1 MADKKIRLL
10 VQAEVTKAVQALNKV
25 EKEQKDIKKQNDGLK
40 KSFSTIGGVIA
51 TAFSIQ
57 AIARF
62 TQESIKLGSQTISLT
77 RSFTNLGKGI
87 GLNEQSLQKF
97 RKATDG
103 TVSDVDLMI
112 QANNAMLLGVV
123 QNEEEFS
130 ELIDSAQ
137 RLAKAVGKDTLFG
150 IESLTTGIGRQ
161 SRLMLDNLGI
171 IVKAEDAYKA
181 MAQATGKSVEALT
194 DLERKQAFIT
204 ATMESVRSKVANLG
218 KEELD
223 ASDATSKLTSAY
235 KNLQGTIGKELQ
247 DEVEATAEVLIRFI
261 EAANTKISQ
270 EGILGYLLSGPRE
283 SFEILI
289 TGKFPGET
297 EEEKAVREYVE
308 RQELMI
314 AAARERAGNIGSK
327 TTMGKFSGITSEDDD
342 MADDLT
348 IDEVGLESIHKGIE
362 VFGASELEK
371 DEILKQHALIRQEI
385 AREEQLGAIPMSIFE
400 EAINNMNI
408 SEAAKT
414 KILADHVKK
423 RRDFE
428 KKSHQERITE
438 NLESAILSGQN
449 AKQAALSVIKAEV
462 AEAQAG
468 LISSIMTSLPF
479 PINLAVAA
487 GAGAMIGKVTDSLF
501 SSFATGG
508 SFVTK
513 GRTTLPIGN
522 GVVVGDN
529 ASGMERIDV
538 TPLPSPTSNGNNI
551 TINISAPLVDETVVD
566 HIIPAI
572 RRAEKLN
579 L

>member
-112 QANNAMLLGVV
+112 QANNAMLLGIV

-181 MAQATGKSVEALT
+181 MAQATGKSVAALT

-218 KEELD
+218 DEELD
-223 ASDATSKLTSAY
+223 ASDATNKLTSAF

-247 DEVEATAEVLIRFI
+247 DEVEASAGVLTRFI

-270 EGILGYLLSGPRE
+270 EGILGYFLSGPRE

-438 NLESAILSGQN
+438 NLESAILSGQS
-449 AKQAALSVIKAEV
+449 AKEAAISVIKAEV

-487 GAGAMIGKVTDSLF
+487 GAGSMIGKVTDQLL
-501 SSFATGG
+501 SFQTGG

>member
-10 VQAEVTKAVQALNKV
+10 IQAEVAKAVQALNKV

-40 KSFSTIGGVIA
+40 KSFAAVGGAIVS
-51 TAFSIQ
+51 AFAVQ
-57 AIARF
+57 ALANYSKESLVLKARAD
-62 TQESIKLGSQTISLT
+62 SLT
-77 RSFTNLGKGI
+77 KAFTNLGRGI
-87 GLNEQSLQKF
+87 GLNEQSLEKF
-97 RKATDG
+97 RKATNG
-103 TVSDVDLMI
+103 TVSDIDLMV
-112 QANNAMLLGVV
+112 QANNAMLLGIV
-123 QNEEEFS
+123 QNENEFA

-181 MAQATGKSVEALT
+181 MALATGKSVESLT

-218 KEELD
+218 EESLD
-223 ASDATSKLTSAY
+223 TNDSIAQLDVAIE
-235 KNLQGTIGKELQ
+235 NLQIAFGEFMEGPGISFINFLTDGISGLQTMSENIPGVIEGIKGFPTKLQEAFDSIGEEQKIKITYDTFVGPMQPSEFSPDNVSPFQALIPDEDEFLPDMKIVEETYDEIDRIIGKHEKGRKKNIEFIRKL
-247 DEVEATAEVLIRFI
+247 EADA
-261 EAANTKISQ
+261 
-270 EGILGYLLSGPRE
+270 
-283 SFEILI
+283 
-289 TGKFPGET
+289 
-297 EEEKAVREYVE
+297 
-308 RQELMI
+308 
-314 AAARERAGNIGSK
+314 
-327 TTMGKFSGITSEDDD
+327 
-342 MADDLT
+342 
-348 IDEVGLESIHKGIE
+348 
-362 VFGASELEK
+362 
-371 DEILKQHALIRQEI
+371 
-385 AREEQLGAIPMSIFE
+385 
-400 EAINNMNI
+400 
-408 SEAAKT
+408 
-414 KILADHVKK
+414 
-423 RRDFE
+423 
-428 KKSHQERITE
+428 HQERIAQ
-438 NLESAILSGQN
+438 NLQAAILSGQS
-449 AKQAALSVIKAEV
+449 AKEAATSVVKAEI

-468 LISSIMTSLPF
+468 LISSIMTSVPF
-479 PINLAVAA
+479 PFNLALAA
-487 GAGAMIGKVTDSLF
+487 GAGAMIGKVTDQLL
-501 SSFATGG
+501 SFQTGG

-538 TPLPSPTSNGNNI
+538 TPLPSPTSSGNNI

>member
-10 VQAEVTKAVQALNKV
+10 IQAEVAKAVQALNKV

-40 KSFSTIGGVIA
+40 KSFATIGGVIA

-62 TQESIKLGSQTISLT
+62 TQESIRLGSQTISLT

-123 QNEEEFS
+123 QNEQEFS

-181 MAQATGKSVEALT
+181 MAESTGKSVAALT

-204 ATMESVRSKVANLG
+204 ATMESVRSKVADLG
-218 KEELD
+218 EEELD
-223 ASDATSKLTSAY
+223 ASDATLKLTSAF
-235 KNLQGTIGKELQ
+235 KNLQSTIGKELQ
-247 DEVEATAEVLIRFI
+247 DEVEDSAGVLIRFI

-270 EGILGYLLSGPRE
+270 EGILGYFLSGPRE

-289 TGKFPGET
+289 TGKFPGESD
-297 EEEKAVREYVE
+297 EEKAVREYVE

-314 AAARERAGNIGSK
+314 AAARERARNQA
-327 TTMGKFSGITSEDDD
+327 KFSGITSEDDD

-348 IDEVGLESIHKGIE
+348 IDEVGLESIYKGIE

-385 AREEQLGAIPMSIFE
+385 LREEQLGEIPMSIFA
-400 EAINNMNI
+400 EAVNNMDI

-414 KILADHVKK
+414 KIIEDHVKR

-428 KKSHQERITE
+428 KKAHQERITE
-438 NLESAILSGQN
+438 NLESAILSGQS
-449 AKQAALSVIKAEV
+449 AKEAALSVIKAEI

-487 GAGAMIGKVTDSLF
+487 GAGSMIGKVTDQLL
-501 SSFATGG
+501 SFQTGG

-551 TINISAPLVDETVVD
+551 TINISAPLVDETVVE

>member
-10 VQAEVTKAVQALNKV
+10 VQAEVKKAVQALNKV

-181 MAQATGKSVEALT
+181 MAQATGKSVAALT

-223 ASDATSKLTSAY
+223 ATDATNKLKSAF

-247 DEVEATAEVLIRFI
+247 DEVEDSAGVLTRFI

-270 EGILGYLLSGPRE
+270 EGILGYFLSGPRE
-283 SFEILI
+283 TFEILI
-289 TGKFPGET
+289 TGKFPGES

-308 RQELMI
+308 KQELMI
-314 AAARERAGNIGSK
+314 AAARERARNQA
-327 TTMGKFSGITSEDDD
+327 KFSGITTEDDD
-342 MADDLT
+342 LADDLAIEET
-348 IDEVGLESIHKGIE
+348 GLGDFQSAFIES
-362 VFGASELEK
+362 FGAGEFEK
-371 DEILKQHALIRQEI
+371 TEILKTAALERQEI
-385 AREEQLGAIPMSIFE
+385 RREEELGEVSMSIF
-400 EAINNMNI
+400 AQAVNNMEI
-408 SEAAKT
+408 TEAAKT
-414 KILADHVKK
+414 KMIEEHSKR

-428 KKSHQERITE
+428 KKAHQERITE
-438 NLESAILSGQN
+438 NLEAAILSGQS
-449 AKQAALSVIKAEV
+449 AKEAAISVIKAEV

-468 LISSIMTSLPF
+468 LISSIMTSVPF
-479 PINLAVAA
+479 PFNLALAA
-487 GAGAMIGKVTDSLF
+487 GAGGMIGKVTDQLF

-508 SFVTK
+508 SIITK
-513 GRTTLPIGN
+513 GRTTLPIGG
-522 GVVVGDN
+522 GVIAGDN
-529 ASGMERIDV
+529 ASGMERIDF
-538 TPLPSPTSNGNNI
+538 TPLPAPSGANDRNI

-579 L
+579 LWAM

>member
-10 VQAEVTKAVQALNKV
+10 IQAEVAKAVQALNKV

-40 KSFSTIGGVIA
+40 KSFATIGGVIA

-62 TQESIKLGSQTISLT
+62 TQESIRLGSQTISLT

-123 QNEEEFS
+123 QNEQEFS

-181 MAQATGKSVEALT
+181 MAESTGKSVAALT

-204 ATMESVRSKVANLG
+204 ATMESVRSKVADLG
-218 KEELD
+218 EEELD
-223 ASDATSKLTSAY
+223 ASDATLKLTSAF
-235 KNLQGTIGKELQ
+235 KNLQSTIGKELQ
-247 DEVEATAEVLIRFI
+247 DEVEDSAGVLIRFI

-270 EGILGYLLSGPRE
+270 EGILGYFLSGPRE

-289 TGKFPGET
+289 TGKFPGESD
-297 EEEKAVREYVE
+297 EEKAVREYVE

-314 AAARERAGNIGSK
+314 AAARERARNQA
-327 TTMGKFSGITSEDDD
+327 KFSGITSEDDD

-348 IDEVGLESIHKGIE
+348 IDEVGLESIYKGIE

-385 AREEQLGAIPMSIFE
+385 LREEQLGEIPMSIFA
-400 EAINNMNI
+400 EAVNNMDI

-414 KILADHVKK
+414 KIIEDHVKR

-428 KKSHQERITE
+428 KKAHQERITE
-438 NLESAILSGQN
+438 NLESAILQGQS
-449 AKQAALSVIKAEV
+449 AKQAALSVIKAEI

-487 GAGAMIGKVTDSLF
+487 GAGSMIGKVTDQLL
-501 SSFATGG
+501 SFQTGG

-538 TPLPSPTSNGNNI
+538 TPLPSPTNNGNNI

>member
-10 VQAEVTKAVQALNKV
+10 VQAEVKKAVQALNKV

-40 KSFSTIGGVIA
+40 KSFATIGGVIA
-51 TAFSIQ
+51 SAFSIQ

-87 GLNEQSLQKF
+87 GLNEESLKRF

-181 MAQATGKSVEALT
+181 MAQATGKSVAALT

-218 KEELD
+218 DEELD
-223 ASDATSKLTSAY
+223 ATDATLALSSAF
-235 KNLQGTIGKELQ
+235 KNLQGTIGIELQ
-247 DEVEATAEVLIRFI
+247 DEVETTAGLFANLLSTSDLLIQKIGLLNFATGNVAFGLAQANTEAKKAAEEGMDDFI
-261 EAANTKISQ
+261 DRLQRIPETDPMQQASAQAESFGRIQGNYQAHNDAMAAIDEDALNFRMGGLENEFFQREAFNKQAEQDMKEHRKAAKEAHEEKIAQNLEAA
-270 EGILGYLLSGPRE
+270 IL
-283 SFEILI
+283 
-289 TGKFPGET
+289 
-297 EEEKAVREYVE
+297 
-308 RQELMI
+308 Q
-314 AAARERAGNIGSK
+314 
-327 TTMGKFSGITSEDDD
+327 
-342 MADDLT
+342 
-348 IDEVGLESIHKGIE
+348 
-362 VFGASELEK
+362 
-371 DEILKQHALIRQEI
+371 
-385 AREEQLGAIPMSIFE
+385 
-400 EAINNMNI
+400 
-408 SEAAKT
+408 
-414 KILADHVKK
+414 
-423 RRDFE
+423 
-428 KKSHQERITE
+428 
-438 NLESAILSGQN
+438 GQS
-449 AKQAALSVIKAEV
+449 AKQAGISVVKAEV

-468 LISSIMTSLPF
+468 LISSIMKSLPF

-487 GAGAMIGKVTDSLF
+487 GAGGMIGKVTDSLF

-513 GRTTLPIGN
+513 GRTTLPLGN

-566 HIIPAI
+566 TIIPAI

>member
-10 VQAEVTKAVQALNKV
+10 VQAEVKKAVQALNQV

-40 KSFSTIGGVIA
+40 KSFAAVGKAIVS
-51 TAFSIQ
+51 AFAVQ
-57 AIARF
+57 ALANYSKESLVLKARAD
-62 TQESIKLGSQTISLT
+62 SLT
-77 RSFTNLGKGI
+77 KAFTNLGRGI
-87 GLNEQSLQKF
+87 GLNEQSLEKF
-97 RKATDG
+97 RKATNG
-103 TVSDVDLMI
+103 TVSDIDLMV
-112 QANNAMLLGVV
+112 QANNAMLLGIV
-123 QNEEEFS
+123 QNENEFA

-181 MAQATGKSVEALT
+181 MAEATGKSVASLT

-218 KEELD
+218 EESLD
-223 ASDATSKLTSAY
+223 TNDSIAQLDVALE
-235 KNLQGTIGKELQ
+235 NLQIAFGEFMEGPGISFINFLTDGISGLQIMSENIPGVIEGIKGFPTKLQEAFDSIGEEQKIKITYDTFVGPMQPSEFAPDNVSPFQALIPDEDEFLPDMKIVEETYDEIDRIIGKHE
-247 DEVEATAEVLIRFI
+247 
-261 EAANTKISQ
+261 
-270 EGILGYLLSGPRE
+270 EGRKKSI
-283 SFEILI
+283 
-289 TGKFPGET
+289 KF
-297 EEEKAVREYVE
+297 
-308 RQELMI
+308 
-314 AAARERAGNIGSK
+314 
-327 TTMGKFSGITSEDDD
+327 
-342 MADDLT
+342 
-348 IDEVGLESIHKGIE
+348 
-362 VFGASELEK
+362 
-371 DEILKQHALIRQEI
+371 IRQLEVD
-385 AREEQLGAIPMSIFE
+385 AH
-400 EAINNMNI
+400 
-408 SEAAKT
+408 K
-414 KILADHVKK
+414 
-423 RRDFE
+423 
-428 KKSHQERITE
+428 ERIQN
-438 NLESAILSGQN
+438 NLQAAILSGQS
-449 AKQAALSVIKAEV
+449 AKEAAISVVKAEI

-468 LISSIMTSLPF
+468 LISSIMTSVPF
-479 PINLAVAA
+479 PFNLALAA
-487 GAGAMIGKVTDSLF
+487 GAGSMIGKVTDQLF